1 MLKYCA
7 LISLCAC
14 ACLAGD
20 FITGQG
26 ARLVIGQPN
35 FTAQNSGSS
44 STLLGGVGG
53 VAYAADTLF
62 VADSNRTGFTPENN
76 RVLMFT
82 NLSQTFPQPLSPI
95 PPASGRC
102 PVCVGQAGVVLG
114 QPSFATTDYNIS
126 PNGLRLPT
134 AMASDGRILA
144 VADTGNN
151 RVLIWKS
158 IPQLNGQ
165 PADIVLG
172 QPNMNTVQQTV
183 QVNAT
188 SLRSPQGIWIQNGK
202 MFVADTLNHRVLIW
216 NSIPTV
222 NNQPADIVIGQPNM
236 TTANEPSLTDVTL
249 GAQPNTLLN
258 PVSVTSDGTRMY
270 VADLGHNR
278 VLIWNSIPTQ
288 NYASA
293 DVEIGQQNMQSA
305 IADNSF
311 TGTAATSSTDN
322 VDKETPVMCTVS
334 NDVDQYGNPTY
345 PNECEYTLN
354 FPRFALSDGT
364 RLFIADGGNDRVLI
378 YNQIPTQNMPAADL
392 VLGQIDFISD
402 QVTSVT
408 SLFMPLLMQSAANV
422 TPTPT
427 SLAWDGTN
435 LYVTDPSNRRV
446 LVFTPEEDSI
456 PINGVVNSAILE
468 TFALG
473 SVTLGGTV
481 AANDTVTV
489 TITPPSTPNN
499 PTPTGVNY
507 TYKIITGDTDETIY
521 LALVALIN
529 GANNGA
535 GDPWVFATYVPSLT
549 LLELTARIA
558 GPNGNNIGIAVSES
572 TNASITATASGST
585 LQNGQDP
592 TIIAPGTIVSLLG
605 TNLADQS
612 AAADLTQPTL
622 PLELGGVEVYF
633 DGIRSPLFFVSPTQ
647 INVQVP
653 YEVQDAN
660 SSSCFVL
667 IQHADGTVTATTAL
681 GVPIAPQNPGL
692 FGGTGPD
699 PRPAKAFHT
708 YNNANDL
715 IDIDGTITAGDTGT
729 ITIGDRA
736 YYYTVSLNDTLLS
749 VRDAFIGLING
760 NPEELVTASAAG
772 AFTRILL
779 IAKVPG
785 PEGDSIA
792 VATSASANASLV
804 LTAENP
810 TMCCANV
817 AGAPVDANNPAVPGE
832 IITFYAT
839 GLGLIT
845 PPAAN
850 SAIVDGAQYTGP
862 AVNDPVSFVSS
873 LINNTTANVVS
884 AGLMVGAVGIY
895 QVLLQLG
902 GGTLPSPLAQVTISQ
917 DIYTSNVVTIPV
929 SNPLA
934 PTP

>member
-95 PPASGRC
+95 PPDSGRC
-102 PVCVGQAGVVLG
+102 PVCVGQAGLVLG
-114 QPSFATTDYNIS
+114 QPDFATTDYNIS
-126 PNGLRLPT
+126 ANGLRLPT
-134 AMASDGRILA
+134 AIASDGRMLA

-151 RVLIWKS
+151 RILIWMS

-183 QVNAT
+183 EVNAI
-188 SLRSPQGIWIQNGK
+188 SFRSPQGIWIQNGK

-216 NSIPTV
+216 KTIPTV

-236 TTANEPSLTDVTL
+236 TTANQPSLTDVTL
-249 GAQPNTLLN
+249 GAEPNTLLN

-305 IADNSF
+305 IADNAF

-322 VDKETPVMCTVS
+322 VDKEVPVMCTVS

-408 SLFMPLLMQSAANV
+408 SLFMPLLMQSASNV

-446 LVFTPEEDSI
+446 LVFTPEQDSI

-489 TITPPSTPNN
+489 TITPPSTFNN

-549 LLELTARIA
+549 LLELTARIP

-605 TNLADQS
+605 TGLADQTV
-612 AAADLTQPTL
+612 AADPTQPTL

-692 FGGTGPD
+692 YGGSGPD

-729 ITIGDRA
+729 ISIGDRN
-736 YYYTVSLNDTLLS
+736 YYYTVSLNDTLMS

-785 PEGDSIA
+785 PEGDTIA

-862 AVNDPVSFVSS
+862 AVNNPVSFVSS